1 MVLVASLVALLPQAV
16 QYAIMSLEYAQHAH
30 LPMLSTQLLR
40 LVRVRPAN
48 PIMVLLV
55 SH

>member
-1 MVLVASLVALLPQAV
+1 
-16 QYAIMSLEYAQHAH
+16 
-30 LPMLSTQLLR
+30 MLSTQLIR